1 MLFGQV
7 REKSI
12 HVFTGYNLRVTN
24 GLSAF
29 LEKVEITKF
38 DVVKEKNFP
47 VCFVGLNN
55 SLSVIIST
63 TNTN

>member
-7 REKSI
+7 REKNI

-38 DVVKEKNFP
+38 DVVKEKKIFP
-47 VCFVGLNN
+47 FVLLG
-55 SLSVIIST
+55 ST
-63 TNTN
+63 IV